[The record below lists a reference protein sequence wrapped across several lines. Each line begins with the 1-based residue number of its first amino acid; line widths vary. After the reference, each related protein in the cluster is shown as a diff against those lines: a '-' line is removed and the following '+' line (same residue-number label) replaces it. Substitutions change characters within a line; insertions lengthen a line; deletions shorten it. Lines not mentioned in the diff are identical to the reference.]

1 VLYKNYPPVKL
12 GNRNFYDDEEEGQQ
26 KKRGVGMKKEVKKE
40 DEEKKEEDEMKEGQV
55 ALKPLFTFE
64 CDIVEGR
71 QVSCIDINSANPDLV
86 AVGYGEYDINCIDDT
101 KLKQG
106 LLCFWTLKN
115 PNFPEKMIVHDSSIT
130 CCQFSKKSPHLIAIG
145 DSSGNIAIYNVRGTD
160 TKPIAES
167 KDLDFKHT
175 DIVWDIQWVQ
185 RENKGESLIS
195 ISGDGKIIEWSLRKG
210 LEYTELM
217 QLKRETNP
225 NQKDVYAGAETEKKG
240 GGMTFINTGGLS
252 IDFPQNNESNITYFT
267 ATEDCTVH
275 MCSMSYSEQYL
286 ETFSGHTGPIYK
298 VRCNPF
304 WHKDDCPIFLT
315 CSYDWTVRVFS
326 TKQQTPK
333 LTCH

>member
-1 VLYKNYPPVKL
+1 
-12 GNRNFYDDEEEGQQ
+12 
-26 KKRGVGMKKEVKKE
+26 M
-40 DEEKKEEDEMKEGQV
+40 
-55 ALKPLFTFE
+55 
-64 CDIVEGR
+64 
-71 QVSCIDINSANPDLV
+71 
-86 AVGYGEYDINCIDDT
+86 
-101 KLKQG
+101 
-106 LLCFWTLKN
+106 
-115 PNFPEKMIVHDSSIT
+115 
-130 CCQFSKKSPHLIAIG
+130 
-145 DSSGNIAIYNVRGTD
+145 
-160 TKPIAES
+160 
-167 KDLDFKHT
+167 
-175 DIVWDIQWVQ
+175 Q

-252 IDFPQNNESNITYFT
+252 IDFPQNNESNITYFA

-304 WHKDDCPIFLT
+304 WHKDDLPIFLT